1 MAKKVVQTDN
11 IVASGK
17 GTTKTQNGKAPV
29 KKKKHGCRNCFITI
43 LVFILVIG
51 VAGYFTATFSRANI

>member
-29 KKKKHGCRNCFITI
+29 KKKKLLFYNRFVT
-43 LVFILVIG
+43 
-51 VAGYFTATFSRANI
+51 